1 MKYECENCKLNFD
14 TEEPQNCPR
23 CSSRKI
29 RRAYDKKKF
38 DERGGPASGGHG
50 SHAGGRAGPLP
61 SISQPSGPAGGS
73 GSTGDKVAYSHQS
86 FIGREGKEG
95 WRDFHKSEVRQCA
108 DCGGLEFE
116 FNWKHKER
124 ICKKCGAIY
133 PLPRRMG

>member
-1 MKYECENCKLNFD
+1 VVIMKYECENCKLQFE

-29 RRAYDKKKF
+29 RRAYEKKKF
-38 DERGGPASGGHG
+38 DGRSGSSG
-50 SHAGGRAGPLP
+50 SAT
-61 SISQPSGPAGGS
+61 SGPTGSAHSAGS
-73 GSTGDKVAYSHQS
+73 GHSGPSTGPKVAYSHQS

-108 DCGGLEFE
+108 DCGSTEFE

-124 ICKKCGAIY
+124 SCKKCGAIY